1 MRLNKILFI
10 LFFAFSAGIGSWYYF
25 TEIQT
30 VPIEKIYKHPR
41 DYSNR
46 KIAISG
52 TVTERFSLFVIRYF
66 TVQDATGNILV
77 VTEQPMPAV
86 GEAVRVK
93 GYVEDGFSLGEQ
105 QTLVFR
111 EARP

>member
-1 MRLNKILFI
+1 MKNILFV
-10 LFFAFSAGIGSWYYF
+10 LFFAALCALGGWYYLE
-25 TEIQT
+25 EIHT
-30 VPIEKIYKHPR
+30 VPIEQVYKNPR
-41 DYSNR
+41 EYSNR

-66 TVQDATGNILV
+66 TLRDPSGNIVV

-86 GEAVRVK
+86 GEQVRVK
-93 GYVEDGFSLGEQ
+93 GYVEDGFSLGDQ